1 MEMRNQRIKTLT
13 FIVTAITILLIVII
27 ILGIVLFRYYRDKKK
42 SLAELERLNREIYEK
57 HEEILTQAEEL
68 TQANEEISRMNQS
81 LEVQVSQRVAEV
93 KWQNEKLIEYAYFN
107 AHNVR
112 GPLARILGLSILMSM
127 EKSLGE
133 LQEYNSLMYSSAQEL
148 DKVIREINDK
158 LTDSQP
164 STSEVGRT

>member
-1 MEMRNQRIKTLT
+1 MKMSFGKFPANLSDNQFYLNLTSIKHRTRVSI
-13 FIVTAITILLIVII
+13 FP
-27 ILGIVLFRYYRDKKK
+27 
-42 SLAELERLNREIYEK
+42 S
-57 HEEILTQAEEL
+57 ILTQAEEL

-81 LEVQVSQRVAEV
+81 LEVQVLQPAAEV

-148 DKVIREINDK
+148 DKVIREINFK
-158 LTDSQP
+158 LTDSDQP
-164 STSEVGRT
+164 FPG